1 MRRDGLLC
9 STRTTPATQPSRTF
23 MVFAQGAHGRESTDP
38 SITTIAVQPE
48 YARISRVASGQSPS
62 FHLVRQESSA
72 VASSSRF
79 LL

>member
-1 MRRDGLLC
+1 MRRRLLWSDPVNASHAARSHIC
-9 STRTTPATQPSRTF
+9 GVRAGGTRE
-23 MVFAQGAHGRESTDP
+23 GESTVP
-38 SITTIAVQPE
+38 AITTIAVQPE
-48 YARISRVASGQSPS
+48 YARISRVASGQSPP